1 MGKCGEHRK
10 FLKKIHMKVV
20 ADQAFCP
27 IGDAEKQKEVDSSR
41 SKTAQLQRRKAEKQA
56 ESGEKPF
63 ESGAKS
69 GMKSDT

>member
-1 MGKCGEHRK
+1 MRRAQEV
-10 FLKKIHMKVV
+10 FEKIHMKVV